1 MGKKPFIT
9 FTEGEIDEALK
20 LLQDRLQEL
29 TAFFKAEC
37 KFQTMVY
44 ELWNAKDI
52 LGHITFW
59 HESFARNI
67 SDLGNGIKPTPLKG
81 KLSEV
86 NQASVE
92 TTKKVSIESLLTRI
106 SEAQQTVEV
115 HIHNPSIQSIP
126 YKKGSR
132 DYSRLEHLQIVEA
145 HIKKHLRDLKKKLE
159 TKS

>member
-1 MGKKPFIT
+1 MGKRPIAS
-9 FTEGEIDEALK
+9 FTEEEINEALK
-20 LLQDRLQEL
+20 VLQERLQEL
-29 TAFFKAEC
+29 TAFFKA
-37 KFQTMVY
+37 KRNYQTMVY
-44 ELWNAKDI
+44 ALWNAKDI

-67 SDLGNGIKPTPLKG
+67 SDLGNDIKPTPLKG

-92 TTKKVSIESLLTRI
+92 TTKKVSIKNLLTRI
-106 SEAQQTVEV
+106 VEAQKTIEA
-115 HIHNPSIQSIP
+115 HIHNPNIQSIP

-132 DYSRLEHLQIVEA
+132 DYSRLEHLQVVEA
-145 HIKKHLRDLKKKLE
+145 HIKKHLKDLKKKLE

>member
-1 MGKKPFIT
+1 MGEKATTT
-9 FTEGEIDEALK
+9 FLNHEINQALK
-20 LLQDRLQEL
+20 ALQEKLQEL
-29 TAFFKAEC
+29 TAFFKSERN
-37 KFQTMVY
+37 FQTMVY
-44 ELWNAKDI
+44 ALWNAKDI

-86 NQASVE
+86 NQTSVE
-92 TTKKVSIESLLTRI
+92 STKKVSIEELLLRMAR
-106 SEAQQTVEV
+106 AQQTIEN
-115 HIHNPSIQSIP
+115 HIHNPNIQSIP

-145 HIKKHLRDLKKKLE
+145 HIKKHLRDLHR
-159 TKS
+159 S